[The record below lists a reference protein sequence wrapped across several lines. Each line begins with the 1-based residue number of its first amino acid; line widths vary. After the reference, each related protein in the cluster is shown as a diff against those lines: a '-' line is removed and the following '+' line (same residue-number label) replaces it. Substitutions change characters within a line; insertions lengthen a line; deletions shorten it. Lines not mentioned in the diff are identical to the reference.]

1 MPFSF
6 RLDKETAARI
16 RRLAAATGRT
26 KSDVVREA
34 VARYAPEDRSRHE
47 AGASALDRLRA
58 YVGVVTTDGAQYSQK
73 THAKFRAA
81 LEQKHRTRRSR

>member
-26 KSDVVREA
+26 KSEVVREA
-34 VARYAPEDRSRHE
+34 VARYTPDTPPLDE
-47 AGASALDRLRA
+47 AGPSALDRLRGH
-58 YVGVVTTDGAQYSQK
+58 VGVITTDGAQYSQK
-73 THAKFRAA
+73 THVKYRSAVQ
-81 LEQKHRTRRSR
+81 QKHRARRPR